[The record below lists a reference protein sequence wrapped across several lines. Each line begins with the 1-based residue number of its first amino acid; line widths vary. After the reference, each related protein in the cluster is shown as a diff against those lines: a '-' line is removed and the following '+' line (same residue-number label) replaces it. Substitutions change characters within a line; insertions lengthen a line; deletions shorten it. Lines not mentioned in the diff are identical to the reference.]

1 MKMMKKIVSWAL
13 AFGAFSLTSCDKQAF
28 VELNTNPDV
37 LYSVKPE
44 EQFFTASRLAHGS
57 DFEAFYDN
65 YRRIMHWMQITAPQ
79 GGAAAVTFT
88 EFGNTNQRYGIFYP
102 GIGSVTTDVGV
113 LASKMSDADKA
124 ARQMVVA
131 MAEVLKIYYA
141 FYVSDINGHL
151 AYTEAFQARYGG
163 TFTPKWESQ
172 QELFNIWDGRLKALA
187 NTLKA
192 GAANQVNLSSFDQYY
207 GGNNA
212 RWAKAANALR
222 MRIAMRLLKRDQ
234 AKATAIIRECVGDA
248 SLLMANND
256 ESWVYTVH
264 NSFTAG
270 GNWNPE
276 GFRAPAPTVNYMWD
290 TQDPRIRFFYQRNNY
305 SQANIDAAVSANIL
319 AAGTTEPARR
329 YVGAVISPDAAQL
342 PANRQ
347 IFLGRRVNA
356 SLVMDTL
363 SYIQYRM
370 FQPTFG
376 GGDGQGF
383 FPLVTYADQQLMRAE
398 AAARGITTENAEAL
412 YNDGVTASI
421 NFYSQRAGLA
431 KVLEYA
437 AATPAEITAYL
448 NHPTVKYNPAKAQE
462 QIAIQAYINFF
473 KHPNEAW
480 ANWKRTGMPNKNT
493 ALANEDI
500 MINGSVYQIARR
512 AVIGNPNPTDLNFAN
527 KQAALEEMKKD
538 PGFGSDNL
546 DPRGRIWW
554 DN

>member
-1 MKMMKKIVSWAL
+1 M
-13 AFGAFSLTSCDKQAF
+13 
-28 VELNTNPDV
+28 
-37 LYSVKPE
+37 
-44 EQFFTASRLAHGS
+44 
-57 DFEAFYDN
+57 
-65 YRRIMHWMQITAPQ
+65 
-79 GGAAAVTFT
+79 
-88 EFGNTNQRYGIFYP
+88 
-102 GIGSVTTDVGV
+102 
-113 LASKMSDADKA
+113 
-124 ARQMVVA
+124 RQ
-131 MAEVLKIYYA
+131 
-141 FYVSDINGHL
+141 
-151 AYTEAFQARYGG
+151 
-163 TFTPKWESQ
+163 
-172 QELFNIWDGRLKALA
+172 
-187 NTLKA
+187 
-192 GAANQVNLSSFDQYY
+192 
-207 GGNNA
+207 
-212 RWAKAANALR
+212 
-222 MRIAMRLLKRDQ
+222 LKRDQ
-234 AKATAIIRECVGDA
+234 AKATAIIRECIGDA

-276 GFRAPAPTVNYMWD
+276 GFRAPAPTVNFMWD

-329 YVGAVISPDAAQL
+329 YVGAPISPDVAQL

-347 IFLGRRVNA
+347 MFTGRRVNA
-356 SLVMDTL
+356 SLVMDTI
-363 SYIQYRM
+363 SYIQQRM

-398 AAARGITTENAEAL
+398 CAARGITTENAEAL

-431 KVLEYA
+431 KVLEYS
-437 AATPAEITAYL
+437 AATSAEITAYL
-448 NHPTVKYNPAKAQE
+448 NHPTVKYNPARGQE
-462 QIAIQAYINFF
+462 QIAIQAYINFY

-500 MINGSVYQIARR
+500 LINGSVYQIARR
-512 AVIGNPNPTDLNFAN
+512 AVIGNPNPTDLNFVN

-538 PGFGSDNL
+538 PGFGADNL

>member
-1 MKMMKKIVSWAL
+1 MTWAL
-13 AFGAFSLTSCDKQAF
+13 AIGAFSLTSCDKQAF

-65 YRRIMHWMQITAPQ
+65 YRRIMWWMQITTPQ

-102 GIGSVTTDVGV
+102 GVGSVTTDVGV
-113 LASKMSDADKA
+113 LADKMSDEEKA

-187 NTLKA
+187 ATLKA
-192 GAANQVNLSSFDQYY
+192 GAANQVDMSRYDQYY
-207 GGNNA
+207 GGNTA

-234 AKATAIIRECVGDA
+234 AKASAIIKECVGDA
-248 SLLMANND
+248 SLLMSGND
-256 ESWVYTVH
+256 DSWVYSVH
-264 NSFTAG
+264 ASFTGG

-276 GFRAPAPTVNYMWD
+276 GFRAPAPTVNFMWD

-319 AAGTTEPARR
+319 DAGTTEPARR
-329 YVGAVISPDAAQL
+329 FVGAPTSPDVAQL

-347 IFLGRRVNA
+347 MFTGRRVNA
-356 SLVMDTL
+356 SLVMDTI

-370 FQPTFG
+370 FQPTYG

-398 AAARGITTENAEAL
+398 AAARGITTENAESL

-431 KVLEYA
+431 KVLEYS
-437 AATPAEITAYL
+437 AATPSEISAYL
-448 NHPTVKYNPAKAQE
+448 NHPTVKFNPAKAQE

-493 ALANEDI
+493 ALANEEI
-500 MINGSVYQIARR
+500 MIDGSPVPIVRR
-512 AVIGNPNPTDLNFAN
+512 AVIGNPNPTDLNFVN

-538 PGFGSDNL
+538 PGFGADNL

>member
-1 MKMMKKIVSWAL
+1 MKMKKKLLSWAL
-13 AFGAFSLTSCDKQAF
+13 AIGAFSLTSCDKQAF
-28 VELNTNPDV
+28 VDLNTNPDV

-102 GIGSVTTDVGV
+102 GVGSVTTDVGV

-151 AYTEAFQARYGG
+151 SYTDAFQARYGG

-172 QELFNIWDGRLKALA
+172 QELFNIWDGRLKALSA
-187 NTLKA
+187 TLKA
-192 GAANQVNLSSFDQYY
+192 GAANQVNLTTFDQYY
-207 GGNNA
+207 NGNTG

-234 AKATAIIRECVGDA
+234 AKATAIIRECIGDPA
-248 SLLMANND
+248 LLMASND

-276 GFRAPAPTVNYMWD
+276 GFRAPAPTVNFMW
-290 TQDPRIRFFYQRNNY
+290 TTSDPRIRFFYQRNNY
-305 SQANIDAAVSANIL
+305 SQANIDLAVTARVL
-319 AAGTTEPARR
+319 DAGSTEPARR
-329 YVGAVISPDAAQL
+329 YVGAIISPDAAQL

-347 IFLGRRVNA
+347 MFLGRRVNA

-398 AAARGITTENAEAL
+398 AAARGITTENAETL

-421 NFYSQRAGLA
+421 NFYSQRAGQA
-431 KVLEYA
+431 KVLEYS
-437 AATPAEITAYL
+437 AATPAEISAYL
-448 NHPTVKYNPAKAQE
+448 NHPTVKYNPARAQE

-527 KQAALEEMKKD
+527 KQKALDEMKKD